1 MCLYEMP
8 SKKNDTFKIIYI
20 KFIQINIF
28 KLGGAFKTMPISPK
42 DTKPI
47 LTSSGAVVSESENQG
62 DLKPS
67 PPTVFTFTNPPI
79 TSSELNTI
87 IFSIIHSIKHF
98 TYKIV
103 LHVPKN

>member
-1 MCLYEMP
+1 
-8 SKKNDTFKIIYI
+8 
-20 KFIQINIF
+20 
-28 KLGGAFKTMPISPK
+28 MPISPK

-62 DLKPS
+62 DVKPS

-87 IFSIIHSIKHF
+87 ILFIF
-98 TYKIV
+98 YPALYV
-103 LHVPKN
+103 LHVSQN